1 MTEMRALTVRIPE
14 ELHSNLQAVSLAER
28 RSIAEIVRS
37 CLVVYTESRPIE
49 EIKALIAEARSLGP
63 VTREEA
69 MKAAE
74 RAAELDT
81 SEGIG
86 KLRVIREE

>member
-1 MTEMRALTVRIPE
+1 MSEMRALTVRIPE

-28 RSIAEIVRS
+28 RSMAEIVRS
-37 CLVVYTESRPIE
+37 CIVDYTESQPLD
-49 EIKALIAEARSLGP
+49 EIKELIAAARSLGP
-63 VTREEA
+63 VSRERA
-69 MKAAE
+69 LAAAE

-86 KLRVIREE
+86 EPRMSRG